1 MNIRKRE
8 ARHGVSFAHPDT
20 RSCSQLTV
28 GLKKSLKPKLC
39 ESIVPGLNDEA
50 KMKKPLA
57 LGVLFLFVLLLFEMA
72 SGQETSEL
80 SMPPNG
86 DNERAEVSQWIG
98 PVKISIEYHSPK
110 VHNPPGNDRTGHVW
124 GELVHYGFVDE
135 GFGPTKGA
143 PWRAGAN
150 ESTAMTFSNDVLVEG
165 KNLSAG
171 TYALFLDVEKAGPW
185 FWIFSK
191 NLGWGSFQYDA
202 KDDVLRVPI
211 TPQEATFTEFLT
223 YGFDDRLPASA
234 VAYLQWEKKRIPLK
248 IEVPNVN
255 ELYVAKMRQELQSWP
270 GFNYQNWQNAAQF
283 CADNKINLD
292 EALVWAEKAINAP
305 FRGATIGHE
314 DFSTLSTKAAVLM
327 AMGRES
333 DADAVMEKA
342 LHLASADAYSIYAY
356 GMGLL
361 RQKRNSK
368 AMEVFTF
375 NQRHNTSDIFWTS
388 LGMAR
393 GYTAMEDKKSAIAS
407 WNLVLQNVPPN
418 LSNRRAAYEAALK
431 KVKESN

>member
-1 MNIRKRE
+1 MDIRKRE
-8 ARHGVSFAHPDT
+8 ARYGVSFAHPDT

-28 GLKKSLKPKLC
+28 GLKESLKPKLY
-39 ESIVPGLNDEA
+39 ESIVFTLNDEA

-57 LGVLFLFVLLLFEMA
+57 LGVLFLFVLMLFEMA

-80 SMPPNG
+80 SSPPNG